1 MTVSS
6 TAKVMAA
13 DGSGWTR
20 AAPMAVSHGL
30 QLQSLWRIPTAAVSE
45 RHRPGRPRVF
55 GHRAAAERPR
65 DCGRWRRRHVCARDN
80 GAVRSPSALA
90 ICARHLCSPS
100 SCCFL
105 GSCVFSCSDPSLQV
119 LDAHCLDGST
129 ILIQR
134 LNAHH
139 PTLVANTCWAD
150 GIRWRTAGRRC
161 RRWPRRGTASRA
173 GERRERSRQGLQL
186 QSLWIIPTAAVSTET
201 AGPSCCNNQ
210 CRFFSEH
217 TAPVCVCVCVLLSL
231 VSAICVCMYVC
242 V

>member
-1 MTVSS
+1 MIV
-6 TAKVMAA
+6 AGGD
-13 DGSGWTR
+13 DGTSALATTE
-20 AAPMAVSHGL
+20 
-30 QLQSLWRIPTAAVSE
+30 Q
-45 RHRPGRPRVF
+45 
-55 GHRAAAERPR
+55 
-65 DCGRWRRRHVCARDN
+65 CARHL
-80 GAVRSPSALA
+80 RSPSALA

-217 TAPVCVCVCVLLSL
+217 TAPVCVCVCVCVLLSL